1 MVLQRKGV
9 EISEPRCDGLEG
21 DTFCVVAQKGRQ
33 ADGVR
38 NIEANRLY
46 ESESAVSRAR
56 AARTAHLATTR
67 PADDRRSRL
76 VECSFDRLR
85 TT

>member
-1 MVLQRKGV
+1 MLLERKGV

-21 DTFCVVAQKGRQ
+21 DTFWVVAQKGRQ
-33 ADGVR
+33 ADDVR

-56 AARTAHLATTR
+56 GGAHCPPRDHPTR
-67 PADDRRSRL
+67 RRPQIASRRVFL
-76 VECSFDRLR
+76 
-85 TT
+85 